1 METKVLFS
9 IMSLKQAC
17 LCLYISIL
25 CVQESKSCFGRS
37 SPYRGFG
44 VCLDVWDWK
53 CPYEEKCIETW
64 KVCDGWADC
73 ISRRD
78 ESNDACREKEEMAC
92 RYEKWRWK
100 EIKSYFLNAV
110 SRRKG
115 DEMKKYP
122 YLYQKQSSV
131 SNCC

>member
-1 METKVLFS
+1 MYLEFNINCHITCHLPNNWNWFKF
-9 IMSLKQAC
+9 Q
-17 LCLYISIL
+17 
-25 CVQESKSCFGRS
+25 
-37 SPYRGFG
+37 
-44 VCLDVWDWK
+44 
-53 CPYEEKCIETW
+53 
-64 KVCDGWADC
+64 
-73 ISRRD
+73 
-78 ESNDACREKEEMAC
+78 SNDACREKEEMAC

>member
-1 METKVLFS
+1 MKVVCEFTDSTKRKIIHKFFIFIESKTKHSWNSWKFFQWKDRTLFS
-9 IMSLKQAC
+9 IMSLRQAC

-25 CVQESKSCFGRS
+25 CVQESRSCFGRS

-78 ESNDACREKEEMAC
+78 EVKISKL
-92 RYEKWRWK
+92 
-100 EIKSYFLNAV
+100 KSRVFRA
-110 SRRKG
+110 
-115 DEMKKYP
+115 
-122 YLYQKQSSV
+122 
-131 SNCC
+131 

>member
-1 METKVLFS
+1 M
-9 IMSLKQAC
+9 MSFRQIT
-17 LCLYISIL
+17 LCLLLSRI
-25 CVQESKSCFGRS
+25 CVQDSKGCLGRS

-78 ESNDACREKEEMAC
+78 EVKAFE
-92 RYEKWRWK
+92 
-100 EIKSYFLNAV
+100 
-110 SRRKG
+110 
-115 DEMKKYP
+115 
-122 YLYQKQSSV
+122 
-131 SNCC
+131 

>member
-1 METKVLFS
+1 MG
-9 IMSLKQAC
+9 MSFRQIT
-17 LCLYISIL
+17 LCLLLSRI
-25 CVQESKSCFGRS
+25 CVQDSKGCLGRS

-78 ESNDACREKEEMAC
+78 ESKDACREKEEMAC

-100 EIKSYFLNAV
+100 KIKSYFLDRV
-110 SRRKG
+110 SRRNG
-115 DEMKKYP
+115 NEENKYP
-122 YLYQKQSSV
+122 YLDQKQSSI

>member
-1 METKVLFS
+1 MKTNNLFS

-78 ESNDACREKEEMAC
+78 EVKISKLKITVYR
-92 RYEKWRWK
+92 
-100 EIKSYFLNAV
+100 V
-110 SRRKG
+110 
-115 DEMKKYP
+115 
-122 YLYQKQSSV
+122 
-131 SNCC
+131 

>member
-1 METKVLFS
+1 MTLR
-9 IMSLKQAC
+9 QAC

-25 CVQESKSCFGRS
+25 CVQVSKSCFGRS

-78 ESNDACREKEEMAC
+78 EVRIS
-92 RYEKWRWK
+92 KWK
-100 EIKSYFLNAV
+100 NNVFKV
-110 SRRKG
+110 
-115 DEMKKYP
+115 
-122 YLYQKQSSV
+122 
-131 SNCC
+131 